1 MCHHSFMHDGGH
13 DHLADRVADT
23 ITSMTGRVWDR
34 AARMRL
40 TSWLDDPQHRDQ
52 ALRWLTARESTDSG
66 PEPDAGMRSNMS
78 MQSVLAGTTGASVG
92 GFIPSDKRR
101 TKRSWFMRMRGS
113 RRA

>member
-1 MCHHSFMHDGGH
+1 MHDAGH

-40 TSWLDDPQHRDQ
+40 TSWLDDPQHRDH
-52 ALRWLTARESTDSG
+52 ALRWLAASESTDSG
-66 PEPDAGMRSNMS
+66 PESDAEMRSSMS
-78 MQSVLAGTTGASVG
+78 MQSVLAGTTGSSLG
-92 GFIPSDKRR
+92 GFIQSDKRY
-101 TKRSWFMRMRGS
+101 TTRSWFMRMRGS